1 MFKGP
6 EVRTLILSL
15 SAFVL
20 AGVALTASLRSV
32 DDTMLIALETRVT
45 ALEAEVASLKD
56 RIAAEG
62 TMPVKDLFSI
72 ASMEAQMKNLRAD
85 MERLKGQAKES
96 GGGAETGAVTQI
108 EQRQERVLREA
119 SRAFQRTWKGAF
131 EEALSQQ
138 GFDEEAR
145 RRIGGDYDRLLR
157 EIEEIQVRW
166 FRGEMDWNKALDEI
180 KMRSTEF
187 YDSVE
192 RNYDTDTARRVLDIA
207 FPTPEM
213 KRFFFSGSGQ

>member
-1 MFKGP
+1 MFKNP

-72 ASMEAQMKNLRAD
+72 ASMEAQMKSLRAD
-85 MERLKGQAKES
+85 MERLKGQAKET
-96 GGGAETGAVTQI
+96 GEGAGEGAVTQI

-119 SRAFQRTWKGAF
+119 SKAFQRTWKGAF
-131 EEALSQQ
+131 EGALSQQ

-166 FRGEMDWNKALDEI
+166 FRGEIDWNGALDEI

-187 YDSVE
+187 YDTVE